1 MNFHKTDIDWCTHTW
16 NPVTGCRYG
25 CDYCYA
31 RRYTIRFQPHGTE
44 RPMESGVTSF
54 EGGSTGIKVEA
65 PGCYAVYQPVKL
77 MDENGEYVRSTSCP
91 KGFAPTI
98 RYYTLDF
105 PKKRLIPARVFVSS
119 LGDLFGKWVP
129 DHWIKAVFASCREA
143 PQHTYLFLTKN
154 PERYCIYEDADPS
167 GIPTQKN
174 FWYGTTANCAADF
187 QSHCRANTLAWF
199 HGEYNANT
207 FLSIEP
213 LVESIGDTGLASLY
227 NFQWLIIGAMTGPG
241 SKDRQPK
248 REWVE
253 EIVKAARDFGV
264 PVFMKK
270 NLVNVWGDNL
280 IQQYPAGMVQDDAKG
295 PAPLPRCKKCEYA
308 TATPQGKRG
317 ISYACEIGWEAAG
330 YDDRG
335 ARGIPGRYTRTSQP
349 WCPLRGKDG
358 PM

>member
-1 MNFHKTDIDWCTHTW
+1 MKISK
-16 NPVTGCRYG
+16 
-25 CDYCYA
+25 A
-31 RRYTIRFQPHGTE
+31 YTIFCDIENPKISDEEKGAAIWKVVN
-44 RPMESGVTSF
+44 METHNSITKA
-54 EGGSTGIKVEA
+54 EMLKV
-65 PGCYAVYQPVKL
+65 
-77 MDENGEYVRSTSCP
+77 
-91 KGFAPTI
+91 I
-98 RYYTLDF
+98 RYL
-105 PKKRLIPARVFVSS
+105 
-119 LGDLFGKWVP
+119 
-129 DHWIKAVFASCREA
+129 
-143 PQHTYLFLTKN
+143 
-154 PERYCIYEDADPS
+154 
-167 GIPTQKN
+167 
-174 FWYGTTANCAADF
+174 
-187 QSHCRANTLAWF
+187 
-199 HGEYNANT
+199 
-207 FLSIEP
+207 
-213 LVESIGDTGLASLY
+213 TGLASLY

-335 ARGIPGRYTRTSQP
+335 ARGIPGRYTRTSPP